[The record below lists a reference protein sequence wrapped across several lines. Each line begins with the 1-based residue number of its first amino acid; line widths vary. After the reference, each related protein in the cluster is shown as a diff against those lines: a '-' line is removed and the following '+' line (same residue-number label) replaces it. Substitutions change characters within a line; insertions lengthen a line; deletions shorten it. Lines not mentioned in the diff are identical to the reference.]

1 MEKIDISQRV
11 KDESLYKN
19 ASLVLGLIL
28 IFLGIKDL
36 DYLKLGLGIL
46 FIFYFT
52 YKKKVYL
59 TDEGVL
65 FTYRGLLYNREE
77 LIDKKNIQEVLVVK
91 QGLRSTLY
99 FVMEPTAKKV
109 VVETEKLDEIIEFL
123 KKRLRLYIAVESR
136 I

>member
-123 KKRLRLYIAVESR
+123 KKRLRLYIAIESR

>member
-123 KKRLRLYIAVESR
+123 KKRLRLYI
-136 I
+136 

>member
-123 KKRLRLYIAVESR
+123 KKRLRLYIAVESK